1 MAECRENRY
10 SNTPMLHYST
20 MERLALGIDGGG
32 TKSDAVLIDEH
43 GNVLGWGRGGTGQAL
58 WAGRD
63 AALENYSE
71 AIRTALCQLR
81 PNELWVAGLHD
92 RALERLEC
100 LTATLHYVHAG
111 EVSRGLATALETR
124 GILVL
129 SGTGAFVSAFTESGE
144 QATLDGLGPTLGDRG
159 SGYQIGLMGMRAAM
173 TSFWGPERKT
183 ILDEMVPREL
193 GVKTTNDV
201 FNLVYMDQIGRSRI
215 ASAAK
220 AVVRAA
226 EEGDRIAREIVIH
239 AADDISDT
247 LADVVHGLHME
258 DADCALVAS
267 GGIAQSCGMYWDR
280 VCERGREIAPNLRPI
295 QPRVRPCIGAAL
307 LALREMGVPWRQELL
322 ARIEET
328 QKPYLERLA

>member
-1 MAECRENRY
+1 
-10 SNTPMLHYST
+10 
-20 MERLALGIDGGG
+20 MERLALGVDGGG

-43 GNVLGWGRGGTGQAL
+43 GNVLGWGRGGTGQIL

-71 AIRTALCQLR
+71 AIRDALCDLR
-81 PNELWVAGLHD
+81 PNDLWVAGLHD
-92 RALERLEC
+92 RTLERLEC

-111 EVSRGLATALETR
+111 EVSRGLATALETC

-173 TSFWGPERKT
+173 TSGWGPERKT
-183 ILDEMVPREL
+183 ILEETVPREL

-220 AVVRAA
+220 AVIQAA
-226 EEGDRIAREIVIH
+226 DDGDRIAREIVMQ
-239 AADDISDT
+239 AADDISQT
-247 LADVVHGLHME
+247 LADVVRGLHLE
-258 DADCALVAS
+258 DSHDALVAS

-280 VCERGREIAPNLRPI
+280 VCERALAIAPKLRPI
-295 QPRVRPCIGAAL
+295 QPSVRPCIGAAL
-307 LALREMGVPWRQELL
+307 LALKEMGVLWTQELL

-328 QKPYLERLA
+328 QRPFLERLE